1 MIHNR
6 RSMKKCFHKSH
17 EKKCES
23 QEVPEDFLKATELES
38 SYSWVHHAN
47 PCKEKG
53 GGRQKK
59 QMLFIF
65 HFISVTTDIQLNDS
79 KTISKVPH
87 EGNYKWVWNQLR
99 LFAAYKVFGVLDPR
113 KVSKSLGGET
123 HRRDPYQALPPRLPV
138 HLVPVVQATLS
149 EQQNLQHFGYV
160 AYTGS
165 FVDLSKVLVSDA
177 VPGLEVDSMTALSHR
192 VDGGAKGWN
201 ALLTPEAKNLLCHR
215 AYKLQPHLT
224 SPSALQS
231 LLNPTQALQVNQ
243 SSLQLCRLQQ
253 FTVYGSLQQLPPP
266 PSWEAQRFR
275 IFHPRMIVAKQHL
288 KTHCPCAQGLGG
300 PAWQVCMC
308 KNC

>member
-1 MIHNR
+1 MT
-6 RSMKKCFHKSH
+6 SKLSVK
-17 EKKCES
+17 
-23 QEVPEDFLKATELES
+23 L
-38 SYSWVHHAN
+38 
-47 PCKEKG
+47 CK
-53 GGRQKK
+53 
-59 QMLFIF
+59 
-65 HFISVTTDIQLNDS
+65 
-79 KTISKVPH
+79 
-87 EGNYKWVWNQLR
+87 GNYKWVQNQLR
-99 LFAAYKVFGVLDPR
+99 LFAAYKVCGVLDPR
-113 KVSKSLGGET
+113 KASKSLGGET

-138 HLVPVVQATLS
+138 HLVPVVQAILS
-149 EQQNLQHFGYV
+149 EQQNLQHFGYF

-165 FVDLSKVLVSDA
+165 FVDLSKVLISDA

-253 FTVYGSLQQLPPP
+253 FTVYSSLQQLPPP
-266 PSWEAQRFR
+266 PSWEVQRFR

-308 KNC
+308 KNCKFIFWKKQTISINPYLN